1 MKTPRSI
8 RGSQSYGIVD
18 SPAGPISFATDE
30 DAVTGIW
37 LGKRRK
43 ADPRLQGLARETRNQ
58 LRAYLKGDNHAFDL
72 PLAFDLPAFTARVL
86 AEVES
91 IAWGESRSYGEIALL
106 VGSPGAA
113 RAVGQAMGANP
124 LPIVIPCHRVVAAS
138 NRLGGFGGGLKW
150 KRWLLDH
157 EGVEYRA

>member
-1 MKTPRSI
+1 MKTPRSM
-8 RGSQSYGIVD
+8 RGRQSYGIVD
-18 SPAGPISFATDE
+18 SPAGPISFATDDE
-30 DAVTGIW
+30 SVTAIW

-43 ADPRLQGLARETRNQ
+43 ADPRPSSLARETRDQ
-58 LRAYLKGDNHAFDL
+58 LRAYIRGRRHEFDL
-72 PLAFDLPAFTARVL
+72 PLALDLPAFTARVL

-91 IAWGESRSYGEIALL
+91 IPWGEAKSYGEVALL

-124 LPIVIPCHRVVAAS
+124 LPIVIPCHRVVAAQQ
-138 NRLGGFGGGLKW
+138 RLGGFGGGLKW

-157 EGVEYRA
+157 EGVKYRA